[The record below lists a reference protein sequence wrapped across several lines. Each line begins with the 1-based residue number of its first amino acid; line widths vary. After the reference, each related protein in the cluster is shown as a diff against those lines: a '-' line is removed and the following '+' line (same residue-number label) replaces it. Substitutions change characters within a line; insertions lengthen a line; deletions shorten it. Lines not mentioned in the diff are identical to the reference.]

1 MKVYVYSMR
10 GFDELP
16 DFERF
21 CEKYQV
27 EWAYTNETPCMENLD
42 YAKGYDVV
50 NIITTVIDKE
60 MIDRWKALGVK
71 CIATR
76 TLAWTLL
83 IMHMQKA
90 SAWVLFTLRI
100 LLPAWRIIR
109 LC

>member
-10 GFDELP
+10 DFDELP
-16 DFERF
+16 DFQRF
-21 CEKYQV
+21 CKKYQV

-76 TLAWTLL
+76 TIGYDHIDYACAKSVGMGVIHIT
-83 IMHMQKA
+83 
-90 SAWVLFTLRI
+90 
-100 LLPAWRIIR
+100 
-109 LC
+109 